1 MLGSG
6 GGNDVNEPLRAR
18 IGFRMA
24 QAGTVLIALAGA
36 GNLGIRRILPKGMFN
51 LDLPQGGLPRPVED
65 VLLALVHANGAAL
78 LAVGIAC
85 FYLLRLMRATGQ
97 RKLGAV
103 VAVVLLLTDGVHAMQ
118 LHQAQHPASGLALGL
133 LLLVLVGLG
142 LCNLPRAGLAPTAP
156 AAEPR
161 PPV

>member
-1 MLGSG
+1 
-6 GGNDVNEPLRAR
+6 
-18 IGFRMA
+18 MA
-24 QAGTVLIALAGA
+24 QVGTALIAIGGA

-51 LDLPQGGLPRPVED
+51 LDLPEGGLPRPVAE

-78 LAVGIAC
+78 LAAAIAC

-97 RKLGAV
+97 RKLGV
-103 VAVVLLLTDGVHAMQ
+103 VIVVVLLLTDGVHAMQ
-118 LHQAQHPASGLALGL
+118 LHQAQHPAFGLALGL

-142 LCNLPRAGLAPTAP
+142 LYNLPRAGLAPTSP

-161 PPV
+161 PPA